1 MLTLEEIGI
10 RISNARIAA
19 RLNQT
24 QVSERLRERGLNIS
38 RETIS
43 KIENGDRP
51 LSAIELPVFADVLS
65 VTVDVL
71 LKEDDAEDLV
81 TLFRRKSD
89 ACIIDQE
96 ILEIQEMIRDF
107 IKQKQLHDGKLI
119 IRKREPMWR

>member
-10 RISNARIAA
+10 RIYNARVAA
-19 RLNQT
+19 GLNQM
-24 QVSERLRERGLNIS
+24 QVSERLKERGLNIS
-38 RETIS
+38 RETMS

-51 LSAIELPVFADVLS
+51 LSAIELPVFAEVLS

-89 ACIIDQE
+89 ACIVDQE
-96 ILEIQEMIRDF
+96 IFEIQDMIRDF

>member
-1 MLTLEEIGI
+1 MLTFEEIGI
-10 RISNARIAA
+10 RICNARVTA

-24 QVSERLRERGLNIS
+24 QVSEQLKDRGLNIS

-65 VTVDVL
+65 VTVDAL
-71 LKEDDAEDLV
+71 LKEDAAEDLV

-89 ACIIDQE
+89 ACIVDQE
-96 ILEIQEMIRDF
+96 ILEIQDMIRDF
-107 IKQKQLHDGKLI
+107 IKQKQLNNGKLL
-119 IRKREPMWR
+119 IRRR